1 MNKRYIMFGFAT
13 VALAVLALG
22 AWWWQGEGQY
32 RNIEFV
38 PGDPEFSSNQEYF
51 RYYEA
56 LKEAYAE
63 DKYGGDTPEETLQL
77 FIDALKAGDV
87 ELASKYF
94 VVEKQKEIAGEL
106 TIGKE
111 NNNLDFLVGFLE
123 EPKTISERVSSNEH
137 EFTVTEN
144 NKAIMS
150 FNLVLNQETGRWKMY
165 EL

>member
-22 AWWWQGEGQY
+22 AWWWQSEGQY

-94 VVEKQKEIAGEL
+94 VVEERDKILNDLKESVSNNALSMYIDILSGERDF
-106 TIGKE
+106 THGNKTTTVDFIDKE
-111 NNNLDFLVGFLE
+111 GVQIHFE
-123 EPKTISERVSSNEH
+123 
-137 EFTVTEN
+137 
-144 NKAIMS
+144 S
-150 FNLVLNQETGRWKMY
+150 FVLNTQTGKWKMY